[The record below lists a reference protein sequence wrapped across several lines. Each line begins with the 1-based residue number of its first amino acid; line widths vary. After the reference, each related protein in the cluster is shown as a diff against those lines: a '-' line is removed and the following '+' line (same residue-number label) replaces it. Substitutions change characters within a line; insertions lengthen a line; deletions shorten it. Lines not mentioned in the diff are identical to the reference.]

1 MSYIPS
7 ALNILVIED
16 NLGDFILIEDYLNEI
31 QSEVS
36 IKRASNLEE
45 AKTILKSNIQLDT
58 VLLDLSLPDVDD
70 REILVQD
77 IVEFSNKCAVI
88 VLTGYADNDF
98 GVKTLSLGISDYLL
112 KDELTISQLSKSIFY
127 SIERKKSQIQ
137 LLESEKKYKSLF
149 NSSPV
154 PMFVLDRHS
163 LEFLSVN
170 DAAIKLYGYS
180 AEEFLSLKVSDLW
193 LNREEPE
200 IEHTVNNNRHGYF
213 EFKISHKKKSG
224 EVIHLEIQSNP
235 ISFDGRD
242 ARVTL
247 LNDIT
252 GRIKAEK
259 LLTDSEQR
267 FKALVQEASDLVM
280 ILDFNGNF
288 SHVSPSSELVMGI
301 PADQMLKMNLFD
313 LIHSEDIDQ
322 VKKNI
327 LKLKNT
333 KRVQIPS
340 YRVKTSSNEWRWI
353 ETVLTNLIK
362 DPAVNGLVANSRD
375 ITEFV
380 NQEQKLIDS
389 LKRYDIVAKATSDT
403 ITDYDVQN
411 DLMQFNHG
419 MELMFGYTPDQICTK
434 GSWWDDK
441 VHPEDAE
448 RVKSKVAQV
457 YKNGHGS
464 LQIKYR
470 FRCANGSYKYIL
482 DRTYLV
488 TDELG
493 KPLKMIGSMQD
504 ITEIQNH
511 IQTIEDHNERLKDIA
526 WTQSHVVR
534 APLARIMGII
544 DLLQTDNDI
553 VDQEELLKHI
563 LNSATELDGIIRKI
577 TNQTEQVTQN
587 FPEC

>member
-1 MSYIPS
+1 MSYIPPV
-7 ALNILVIED
+7 LKILVIED

-31 QSEVS
+31 QSDVS
-36 IKRASNLEE
+36 IKRASTFKE
-45 AKTILKSNIQLDT
+45 AKTILKSDIQLDAI
-58 VLLDLSLPDVDD
+58 LLDLSLPDVEN
-70 REILVQD
+70 REILVKD
-77 IVEFSNKCAVI
+77 IVEFSNTSAVI
-88 VLTGYADNDF
+88 VLTGFGDKDF

-127 SIERKKSQIQ
+127 SIERKKSEIQ

-163 LEFLSVN
+163 LQFLNVN

-180 AEEFLSLKVSDLW
+180 GEEFLSLKVSDLW
-193 LNREEPE
+193 LNIEEPE
-200 IEHTVNNNRHGYF
+200 IDLLVNNKRHDYF
-213 EFKISHKKKSG
+213 EFQISHKKKSG

-252 GRIKAEK
+252 ARIKAEK
-259 LLTDSEQR
+259 LLADSEQR

-301 PADQMLKMNLFD
+301 PSDQMLKMNLFD
-313 LIHSEDIDQ
+313 LIHAEDIEQ

-327 LKLKNT
+327 LRLENR
-333 KRVQIPS
+333 KRIQIPS
-340 YRVKTSSNEWRWI
+340 YRIKTLSNEWRWI
-353 ETVLTNLIK
+353 ETVFTNLLT
-362 DPAVNGLVANSRD
+362 DPAVKGLVANSRD
-375 ITEFV
+375 VTEFV
-380 NQEQKLIDS
+380 NQERKLMDS
-389 LKRYDIVAKATSDT
+389 VQRYDIVAKATSDT
-403 ITDYDVQN
+403 ITDYDVQK
-411 DLMQFNHG
+411 DIIQFNEG
-419 MELMFGYTPDQICTK
+419 IFTMFGYKVSEVKD
-434 GSWWDDK
+434 GRAWWRAR
-441 VHPEDAE
+441 VHPED
-448 RVKSKVAQV
+448 RDRL
-457 YKNGHGS
+457 YKNTDEVYIYNKS
-464 LQIKYR
+464 TLQIEYR
-470 FRCANGSYKYIL
+470 FLCADGSYRYIL
-482 DRTYLV
+482 DRSFLV
-488 TDELG
+488 KDSNGNPERI
-493 KPLKMIGSMQD
+493 IGSMQD

-511 IQTIEDHNERLKDIA
+511 IQTIEDHNDRLKDIA

-534 APLARIMGII
+534 APLARIMGIV

-553 VDQEELLKHI
+553 EDQEDLLKHI

-577 TNQTEQVTQN
+577 TNQTEQITQN
-587 FPEC
+587 ISEC

>member
-7 ALNILVIED
+7 VLKILVIED

-31 QSEVS
+31 QSDVN
-36 IKRASNLEE
+36 IKRASTFEE
-45 AKTILKSNIQLDT
+45 AKTILKSDIQLDA
-58 VLLDLSLPDVDD
+58 VLLDLSLPDADD
-70 REILVQD
+70 REILVKD
-77 IVEFSNKCAVI
+77 VVELSNKCAVI
-88 VLTGYADNDF
+88 VLTGYGDKDF

-112 KDELTISQLSKSIFY
+112 KDELNISQLSKSIFY
-127 SIERKKSQIQ
+127 SIERKKSEIE

-154 PMFVLDRHS
+154 PMFVLDRHT

-170 DAAIKLYGYS
+170 EAAIELYGYS
-180 AEEFLSLKVSDLW
+180 GEEFLNLIVKDLW
-193 LNREEPE
+193 LNCEEPE

-259 LLTDSEQR
+259 RLADSEQR

-301 PADQMLKMNLFD
+301 SADQMLKMNFFD
-313 LIHSEDIDQ
+313 LIHAEDIDQ

-327 LKLKNT
+327 LRLENN
-333 KRVQIPS
+333 KRIQIPS
-340 YRVKTSSNEWRWI
+340 YRIKSSSNEWRWI
-353 ETVLTNLIK
+353 ETVFTNLTT

-375 ITEFV
+375 VTEFV
-380 NQEQKLIDS
+380 KQERELMDS
-389 LKRYDIVAKATSDT
+389 LQRYDIVAKATSDT
-403 ITDYDVQN
+403 ISDYDVQK
-411 DLMQFNHG
+411 DILQFNEG
-419 MELMFGYTPDQICTK
+419 IFTMFGYKVTEVK
-434 GSWWDDK
+434 AGRAWWRAR
-441 VHPEDAE
+441 VHPEDRDRLYKNTDE
-448 RVKSKVAQV
+448 V
-457 YKNGHGS
+457 YKYKKS
-464 LQIKYR
+464 TLQIEYR
-470 FRCANGSYKYIL
+470 FLCSDGSYRYVL
-482 DRTYLV
+482 DRSFLV
-488 TDELG
+488 KDSNG
-493 KPLKMIGSMQD
+493 NPVRIIGSMQD

-544 DLLQTDNDI
+544 DLLQTHDDLEE
-553 VDQEELLKHI
+553 QEELLKHI

-587 FPEC
+587 LPKC

>member
-7 ALNILVIED
+7 VLKILVIED

-31 QSEVS
+31 QSDVS
-36 IKRASNLEE
+36 IKRASTFEE
-45 AKTILKSNIQLDT
+45 AKTILKSDIELDAI
-58 VLLDLSLPDVDD
+58 LLDLSLPDVDD
-70 REILVQD
+70 REILVNAV
-77 IVEFSNKCAVI
+77 VEISNKCAVI
-88 VLTGYADNDF
+88 VLTGYGDKDF

-112 KDELTISQLSKSIFY
+112 KDELNISQLSKSIFY

-149 NSSPV
+149 DSSPV
-154 PMFVLDRHS
+154 PMFVLDRYT

-170 DAAIKLYGYS
+170 QSAVELYGYTG
-180 AEEFLSLKVSDLW
+180 EEFLGLIVKDLW
-193 LNREEPE
+193 LNIEEPE
-200 IEHTVNNNRHGYF
+200 IEHTVNKSRHDYF
-213 EFKISHKKKSG
+213 EFQISHKKKSG

-247 LNDIT
+247 LNDVT

-259 LLTDSEQR
+259 LLADSEQR

-301 PADQMLKMNLFD
+301 PADQMVQMNLFD
-313 LIHSEDIDQ
+313 IIHAEDLDQ

-327 LKLKNT
+327 LRLENS
-333 KRVQIPS
+333 KRIQIPS
-340 YRVKTSSNEWRWI
+340 YRIKTLSNEWRWI
-353 ETVLTNLIK
+353 ETVFTNLLT

-375 ITEFV
+375 VTEFV
-380 NQEQKLIDS
+380 NQERKLMDS
-389 LKRYDIVAKATSDT
+389 LQRYDIVAKATSDT
-403 ITDYDVQN
+403 ISDYDVQK
-411 DLMQFNHG
+411 DILQFNEG
-419 MELMFGYTPDQICTK
+419 IFNMFGYKVTELKD
-434 GSWWDDK
+434 GRAWWRERI
-441 VHPEDAE
+441 HPEDRE
-448 RVKSKVAQV
+448 RLFKNTDEV
-457 YKNGHGS
+457 YKYNKS
-464 LQIKYR
+464 TLQIEYR
-470 FRCANGSYKYIL
+470 FRCADGSYRYIL
-482 DRTYLV
+482 DRSFLV
-488 TDELG
+488 KDSSGNPERI
-493 KPLKMIGSMQD
+493 IGSMQD

-544 DLLQTDNDI
+544 DLLQTNNDLE
-553 VDQEELLKHI
+553 DQEELLKHI

-587 FPEC
+587 ISEC

>member
-1 MSYIPS
+1 MSYIPPV
-7 ALNILVIED
+7 LKILVIED

-31 QSEVS
+31 QSDVV
-36 IKRASNLEE
+36 IKRAATFED
-45 AKTILKSNIQLDT
+45 AKDILKTEVQLDA
-58 VLLDLSLPDVDD
+58 VLLDLSLPDADD
-70 REILVQD
+70 RELLVKN
-77 IVEFSNKCAVI
+77 IVEFSNDCAVI
-88 VLTGYADNDF
+88 VLTGFGDRDF

-112 KDELTISQLSKSIFY
+112 KDELTVSQLSKSIFY

-137 LLESEKKYKSLF
+137 LSESEKKYKSVF

-154 PMFVLDRHS
+154 PMFVLDRKT
-163 LEFLSVN
+163 LEFLNIN
-170 DAAIKLYGYS
+170 DAAIALYGYS
-180 AEEFLSLKVSDLW
+180 REEFKRFTVRDLW
-193 LNREEPE
+193 LNSEEPE
-200 IEHTVNNNRHGYF
+200 IEHTVNTNRHGYF
-213 EFKISHKKKSG
+213 EFKISHKKKTG
-224 EVIHLEIQSNP
+224 EIIHLELQSNP
-235 ISFDGRD
+235 ILFDGRD

-247 LNDIT
+247 INNIT
-252 GRIKAEK
+252 SRIKAEK
-259 LLTDSEQR
+259 LLADSEKR

-288 SHVSPSSELVMGI
+288 SHVSPSSELIMGI
-301 PADQMLKMNLFD
+301 PAEQMLKMNFFYF
-313 LIHSEDIDQ
+313 IHPEDIKQ

-375 ITEFV
+375 VTEFV
-380 NQEQKLIDS
+380 SQERKLIDS
-389 LKRYDIVAKATSDT
+389 LQRYDIVAKATSDT
-403 ITDYDVQN
+403 ISDYNVQK
-411 DLMQFNHG
+411 DLLQFNEG
-419 MELMFGYTPDQICTK
+419 IFNMFGYKNTHIKD
-434 GSWWDDK
+434 GRAWWRER
-441 VHPEDAE
+441 VHPDDRE
-448 RVKSKVAQV
+448 RLYKSTDEV
-457 YKNGHGS
+457 YKYNKS
-464 LQIKYR
+464 TLQTEYR
-470 FRCANGSYKYIL
+470 FRCADGSYRYVL
-482 DRTYLV
+482 DRSFLV
-488 TDELG
+488 KDEKG
-493 KPLKMIGSMQD
+493 NPLRIIGSMQD

-544 DLLQTDNDI
+544 DLLQTQDDI
-553 VDQEELLKHI
+553 VDQKDLLKHI
-563 LNSATELDGIIRKI
+563 LTSATELDGIIRKI